1 MAEIDEEIASCEAV
15 LARLPVGS
23 PDRPRYLREL
33 AVLLGNRYAN
43 HRELADLERTVQLDE
58 QARTLIP
65 ADSPGLARGLGSA
78 LRERYLRQGDLG
90 DRGDSRDLDR
100 ATQLC
105 EEAVLSSQPYSEDR
119 PASLY
124 ELGMCLFER
133 QFRDRSLEDLIRAIE
148 LFGQA
153 AALAAP
159 GNGDR
164 LKYAHGYGL
173 ALWDNYE
180 RTGGPE
186 ILPVVIG
193 VYARLLADPLAA
205 PGDRPL
211 YNFHLCRATSEQA
224 AVIPDPALL
233 DQAIEACERAVA
245 EMPSDPGRRED
256 WQYRLDCL
264 SYLANARLER
274 GTRGGDGGDL
284 RAAADAFGEVIELCP
299 IGTPG
304 RYSHLGS
311 LAQALSERFRFT
323 RAIDD
328 LDRALEFGE
337 RSVAECPAI
346 APGRGAI
353 ARNVALLYRERSH
366 ATGPGGWPA
375 GLDRGISLLDEAA
388 SSTALGM
395 PERPMYLVELAG
407 LLSERDAIS
416 GSTGSLDRVV
426 DLHEE
431 ALAEILPDSP
441 NRVPVMHALSL
452 HLLQRSSLRADPA
465 DLDRAL
471 QVLEQAMREIPADAP
486 GGEPIAGLL
495 ADALMRRF
503 SFIPDVRD
511 LDRAIEILERLAQRY
526 MPAVPDTGLIQS
538 PGLSPG
544 PPPRGG
550 PDPRKDL
557 AGALMS
563 RHWHARDAA
572 DLDRAVGLLQQ
583 ILAEADVRDPNRIG
597 TASMLALGLR
607 SRFALSRQPADLAQA
622 IELFERIAAQT
633 PRTSREWPGT
643 VTNLAATLQER
654 YESTRDPGDMDRA
667 QQILEDAAAWAGED
681 TPGRAQLLDNLGRFL
696 LDRYA
701 ESRDVATLKRAVEIL
716 EDAWRLVQ
724 SALVNLST
732 TYKVGQQDLWSALYA
747 RLATGLVELAQAN
760 PADADACHRR
770 ALVVAESAKSR
781 LLADLVGRGELAIPP
796 LLALPGIAELATR
809 ERQLVVE
816 LTALDTAPDQADPR
830 RRTALITDLRQ
841 VWSQLADAGPEAAD
855 YVSLRRGDSPSWAGL
870 ARLAADAGRQAALV
884 SVFVTAE
891 CTLVFVL
898 RAEWDAPIVIQAD
911 LTQAQWD
918 DARWR
923 LYREVARSFGA
934 TGLEETW
941 DTRLREALLPA
952 VPHLAGAARLVI
964 SPMAAGH
971 LLPWSLLAERA
982 GWHGPDGP
990 DEPALPEVTVLPAL
1004 GVLERLRQRQGDE
1017 QGPVL
1022 VVGNPQGDLGYAE
1035 QEAERVAQALG
1046 ATPVI
1051 GSDATTERVL
1061 REIDRAR
1068 IVHLAAHASFAAGAP
1083 LASGVLLADGLLTAA
1098 QVMAR
1103 RLRATVLTLS
1113 GCETGVAE
1121 IQGGD
1126 ELAGL
1131 AQAFLQAG
1139 AHSLVVSLW
1148 AVDDEATGSLMTG
1161 FYEQL
1166 LAEPANGAK
1175 ALREAMSRV
1184 RAVEK
1189 WRHPYFWGA
1198 FTYIGAW

>member
-1 MAEIDEEIASCEAV
+1 
-15 LARLPVGS
+15 
-23 PDRPRYLREL
+23 
-33 AVLLGNRYAN
+33 
-43 HRELADLERTVQLDE
+43 
-58 QARTLIP
+58 
-65 ADSPGLARGLGSA
+65 
-78 LRERYLRQGDLG
+78 
-90 DRGDSRDLDR
+90 
-100 ATQLC
+100 
-105 EEAVLSSQPYSEDR
+105 
-119 PASLY
+119 
-124 ELGMCLFER
+124 MCLFER
-133 QFRDRSLEDLIRAIE
+133 QFRDHSLEDLIRAIE
-148 LFGQA
+148 LLGQA
-153 AALAAP
+153 AALV
-159 GNGDR
+159 GHGHGDR

-173 ALWDNYE
+173 ALWDHYQQ
-180 RTGGPE
+180 TGVPE
-186 ILPVVIG
+186 SLTLVIG
-193 VYARLLADPLAA
+193 VYERLLADPLAA

-211 YNFHLCRATSEQA
+211 YSFHLCRATWQHA
-224 AVIPDPALL
+224 VVIPDPALL
-233 DQAIEACERAVA
+233 DQTIEACERAVA
-245 EMPSDPGRRED
+245 EMPSDPGRGED
-256 WQYRLDCL
+256 WQRRLECL

-274 GTRGGDGGDL
+274 GVRAGDGGDL
-284 RAAADAFGEVIELCP
+284 RAAADAFGELIESSP

-304 RYSHLGS
+304 RYSLLGS
-311 LAQALSERFRFT
+311 LAQALSERFQLT
-323 RAIDD
+323 HAIDD
-328 LDRALEFGE
+328 LDHALESGE
-337 RSVAECPAI
+337 QSVAECPAI
-346 APGRGAI
+346 APDRGAI
-353 ARNVALLYRERSH
+353 VRNVALLYRERSH
-366 ATGPGGWPA
+366 VTGPRGWPD

-388 SSTALGM
+388 SSAALGM

-416 GSTGSLDRVV
+416 GGTGSLDRVV
-426 DLHEE
+426 DLYEE

-441 NRVPVMHALSL
+441 NRVPVMHALSQ

-465 DLDRAL
+465 DLERAIG
-471 QVLEQAMREIPADAP
+471 VLEQAMRESPADAQ
-486 GGEPIAGLL
+486 GDEPIAGLL

-503 SFIPDVRD
+503 TLIPDVRD
-511 LDRAIEILERLAQRY
+511 LDRAIEILEPQARQY
-526 MPAVPDTGLIQS
+526 KPAVPDTGLA
-538 PGLSPG
+538 LSPG
-544 PPPRGG
+544 PSPRPRPRGG
-550 PDPRKDL
+550 PDPRRAL
-557 AGALMS
+557 AEALMS
-563 RHWHARDAA
+563 RHWHAQDAA
-572 DLDRAVGLLQQ
+572 DLDRAVGLLQH
-583 ILAEADVRDPNRIG
+583 ILAEADVRDPNRLG

-607 SRFALSRQPADLAQA
+607 SRFALSGQPADLAQA
-622 IELFERIAAQT
+622 IELFERAAAQT
-633 PRTSREWPGT
+633 PRISREWPGT

-654 YESTRDPGDMDRA
+654 YKSTCDPGDIARA
-667 QQILEDAAAWAGED
+667 QQILEDAAAWAQED

-701 ESRDVATLKRAVEIL
+701 ESRDVATLKRAVEVL
-716 EDAWRLVQ
+716 EDAWQLVQ
-724 SALVNLST
+724 SALVTLST

-747 RLATGLVELAQAN
+747 RLATGLVQLAQAN

-796 LLALPGIAELATR
+796 LPALQGIAELATR

-816 LTALDTAPDQADPR
+816 LTALDTAPDPADPR
-830 RRTALITDLRQ
+830 RRAALVTDLQR
-841 VWSQLADAGPEAAD
+841 VWSQLADASPEAAD

-870 ARLAADAGRQAALV
+870 ARLAADAERQAALV

-891 CTLVFVL
+891 RTLLFVL

-911 LTQAQWD
+911 LTQAHWD

-952 VPHLAGAARLVI
+952 VPHLAGTARLVI

-971 LLPWSLLAERA
+971 VLPWSLLAERI

-990 DEPALPEVTVLPAL
+990 DGPALPEVTVLPAL
-1004 GVLERLRQRQGDE
+1004 GILDRLRQRRREE

-1046 ATPVI
+1046 ATPII

-1068 IVHLAAHASFAAGAP
+1068 IVHLAAHASFAPGAP
-1083 LASGVLLADGLLTAA
+1083 LASGVLLADGPLTAA

-1103 RLRATVLTLS
+1103 RLRAAVLTLS
-1113 GCETGVAE
+1113 GCETGLAD
-1121 IQGGD
+1121 IRGGD

-1148 AVDDEATGSLMTG
+1148 AVDDEATGTLMTA

-1166 LAEPANGAK
+1166 LAEPGNGAK

-1184 RAVEK
+1184 RAVEE

-1198 FTYIGAW
+1198 FAYIGAW

>member
-1 MAEIDEEIASCEAV
+1 MAEIDQEIASCEAV

-23 PDRPRYLREL
+23 PDRPGHLREL
-33 AVLLGNRYAN
+33 AGLLGTRYASQ
-43 HRELADLERTVQLDE
+43 RELPDLERVVQLYE

-65 ADSPGLARGLGSA
+65 AGSPALAGTARELGSS
-78 LRERYLRQGDLG
+78 LRERYFRQGDLG
-90 DRGDSRDLDR
+90 DHGDPRDLDR

-105 EEAVLSSQPYSEDR
+105 EEAVLGSQPYSGDR

-133 QFRDRSLEDLIRAIE
+133 QFRDRSPEDLVRAIE
-148 LFGQA
+148 LLGQA

-159 GNGDR
+159 GHGDR

-173 ALWDNYE
+173 ALGEHYE
-180 RTGGPE
+180 RTGAPG
-186 ILPVVIG
+186 ILPLVIG
-193 VYARLLADPLAA
+193 VYASLLADPLTT

-211 YNFHLCRATSEQA
+211 YSFHLCRATWEHALVS
-224 AVIPDPALL
+224 PDPALL
-233 DQAIEACERAVA
+233 GQAIETCERAVA
-245 EMPSDPGRRED
+245 ELPSDSGRVED
-256 WQYRLDCL
+256 WQHRLDCL
-264 SYLANARLER
+264 SYLASARLER
-274 GTRGGDGGDL
+274 GMRGGDGDDL
-284 RAAADAFGEVIELCP
+284 SAAASAFGELIELCP

-311 LAQALSERFRFT
+311 LARALSERFRLT
-323 RAIDD
+323 GAIED
-328 LDRALEFGE
+328 LDHALEFGE

-346 APGRGAI
+346 VPDRGAI
-353 ARNVALLYRERSH
+353 VRDVALLYRERSMV
-366 ATGPGGWPA
+366 TGPRGWPA

-388 SSTALGM
+388 SSAALGM
-395 PERPMYLVELAG
+395 PARPMYLVELAG

-416 GSTGSLDRVV
+416 GSTGRLDRVV
-426 DLHEE
+426 DLYEE

-441 NRVPVMHALSL
+441 NRAPVVHALSL
-452 HLLQRSSLRADPA
+452 HLLQRSSLRAGTT
-465 DLDRAL
+465 DLERAI
-471 QVLEQAMREIPADAP
+471 QVLEQAVREIPADVP
-486 GGEPIAGLL
+486 GGEPIPGLL

-503 SFIPDVRD
+503 SFIPDARD
-511 LDRAIEILERLAQRY
+511 LNRAIEILEPQARRY
-526 MPAVPDTGLIQS
+526 TPAVPDAGLI
-538 PGLSPG
+538 
-544 PPPRGG
+544 RT
-550 PDPRKDL
+550 PDPRRPL
-557 AGALMS
+557 AEALMS
-563 RHWHARDAA
+563 RYWHAADAA

-583 ILAEADVRDPNRIG
+583 VVAEADLRDPNRMG
-597 TASMLALGLR
+597 TASMLALALR
-607 SRFALSRQPADLAQA
+607 SRFALTGQPADLAQA
-622 IELFERIAAQT
+622 IELFERVAAQT
-633 PRTSREWPGT
+633 PRVSREWPGT

-654 YESTRDPGDMDRA
+654 YASTRDPGDIDRA
-667 QQILEDAAAWAGED
+667 QQILEDAAAWAREE
-681 TPGRAQLLDNLGRFL
+681 TPGRAQLLDNLGRFF

-701 ESRDVATLKRAVEIL
+701 ESRDVATLKRAIEVL

-724 SALVNLST
+724 SALVTLST
-732 TYKVGQQDLWSALYA
+732 TYKAGQQDLWSALYA
-747 RLATGLVELAQAN
+747 RLATGLVQLAQVS
-760 PADADACHRR
+760 PAEADACHRR

-781 LLADLVGRGELAIPP
+781 LLADLVGRGELAVPP
-796 LLALPGIAELATR
+796 LPAPPDVELAAR
-809 ERQLVVE
+809 ERDLVE
-816 LTALDTAPDQADPR
+816 QLTALDTAPDPADPR
-830 RRTALITDLRQ
+830 QRAALVTDLQQ

-891 CTLVFVL
+891 CTLLFVL
-898 RAEWDAPIVIQAD
+898 RAEQDAPIVIRAD

-934 TGLEETW
+934 TDLEETW

-952 VPHLAGAARLVI
+952 VPHLAGVARLVI

-971 LLPWSLLAERA
+971 LLPWSLLMERA
-982 GWHGPDGP
+982 GWRDPGSPDGS
-990 DEPALPEVTVLPAL
+990 AFPEVTVLPAL
-1004 GVLERLRQRQGDE
+1004 GVLDRLRQRQREE

-1061 REIDRAR
+1061 REIDRAW

-1083 LASGVLLADGLLTAA
+1083 LASGVLLADGPLTAA

-1113 GCETGVAE
+1113 GCDTGLAD
-1121 IQGGD
+1121 IRGGD

-1148 AVDDEATGSLMTG
+1148 AVDDEATGSLMTA

-1166 LAEPANGAK
+1166 LAGPGNGAK
-1175 ALREAMSRV
+1175 ALGEAIRQV

-1198 FTYIGAW
+1198 FTYIGTW